1 MMIIALHLVLFLAV
15 IVMSYGITKFFINKN
30 KIENILYYFDEKYK
44 KRLLDKKIDK
54 AYRKK
59 RINVFGKFDS
69 LIYSSGIRKHF
80 KYMTS
85 ELFIFVVLILAS
97 LVSAVVYTLFS
108 SIIFSIVAFVGVIF
122 ISYGILKELA
132 RVNFDKVD
140 NSIMFF
146 INSLKNNAAIENNIA
161 FMMEQT
167 TKRLKEP
174 LKTYNMDFV
183 SDVKMGI
190 SLQKAFDNYIN
201 KVENIRLKNILKN
214 LYICSINNA
223 NYSKLLD
230 KTRIVIKNYYENKE
244 KRRRKVI
251 GAQISIA
258 VIIFVAGI
266 ILNALS
272 GITNNFYDLL
282 MKTTIGQILIG
293 YMLIVILIAVYRCI
307 TLKEFNY

>member
-1 MMIIALHLVLFLAV
+1 MIIALHVILFLDV
-15 IVMSYGITKFFINKN
+15 IVVAYGIVKFFINRN

-44 KRLLDKKIDK
+44 KRLLDKKVDE

-59 RINVFGKFDS
+59 QRNVLSKLDS

-97 LVSAVVYTLFS
+97 LVTAVVYTIFS
-108 SIIFSIVAFVGVIF
+108 SMIFSVVAFVGVVF
-122 ISYGILKELA
+122 ILYGILKGIS
-132 RVNFDKVD
+132 RINFDKVD

-146 INSLKNNAAIENNIA
+146 ISSLKSNAAIENNIV
-161 FMMEQT
+161 FMMEEST
-167 TKRLKEP
+167 SRLKEP

-190 SLQKAFDNYIN
+190 PLGKAFDNYIN

-223 NYSKLLD
+223 NYAKLLD
-230 KTRIVIKNYYENKE
+230 KTRIVIKNYYEQKE
-244 KRRRKVI
+244 KRQRKVKT
-251 GAQISIA
+251 AQIGITAIVGVS
-258 VIIFVAGI
+258 VII
-266 ILNALS
+266 LKALS
-272 GITNNFYDLL
+272 GITNNFYTLL
-282 MKTTIGQILIG
+282 MQTNVGQVLVG
-293 YMLIVILIAVYRCI
+293 YMLCVILMAIYRCI
-307 TLKEFNY
+307 TMKEFNY

>member
-1 MMIIALHLVLFLAV
+1 MIIALHVILFLDF
-15 IVMSYGITKFFINKN
+15 IVVAYGIVKFFINRN

-44 KRLLDKKIDK
+44 KRLLDKKVDE

-59 RINVFGKFDS
+59 QRNVLSKLDS

-97 LVSAVVYTLFS
+97 LVTAVVYTIFS
-108 SIIFSIVAFVGVIF
+108 SMIFSVVAFVGVVF
-122 ISYGILKELA
+122 ILYGILKGIS
-132 RVNFDKVD
+132 RINFDKVD

-146 INSLKNNAAIENNIA
+146 ISSLKSNAAIENNIV
-161 FMMEQT
+161 FMMEEST
-167 TKRLKEP
+167 SRLKEP

-190 SLQKAFDNYIN
+190 PLGKAFDNYIN

-223 NYSKLLD
+223 NYAKLLD
-230 KTRIVIKNYYENKE
+230 KTRIVIKNYYEQKE
-244 KRRRKVI
+244 KRQRKVKT
-251 GAQISIA
+251 AQIGITAIVGVS
-258 VIIFVAGI
+258 VII
-266 ILNALS
+266 LKALS
-272 GITNNFYDLL
+272 GITNNFYTLL
-282 MKTTIGQILIG
+282 MQTNVGQVLVG
-293 YMLIVILIAVYRCI
+293 YMLCVILMAIYRCI
-307 TLKEFNY
+307 TMKEFNY